1 MMFSMP
7 IYNFSAHTHTH
18 THTHTSGSNLTVSTS
33 TSGTS
38 VVELITFA
46 ALSWG
51 SVVSFVFIGFILSC
65 LTWARC
71 KQFLMDSVT
80 LKIHLECFSQVIYL
94 VLVPTLNKAQA
105 INVVTI

>member
-1 MMFSMP
+1 MNLEQMVFRCLNV
-7 IYNFSAHTHTH
+7 IFLHTHM
-18 THTHTSGSNLTVSTS
+18 HTHTSGSDLTVSNS

-51 SVVSFVFIGFILSC
+51 IVVSFVFIGCLLSC
-65 LTWARC
+65 LTWQRC
-71 KQFLMDSVT
+71 KQFLIDNVT

-94 VLVPTLNKAQA
+94 NKAMA
-105 INVVTI
+105 IPNSVNI